1 MHPSECSR
9 GCGRRAPARG
19 GDPAYVTGRR
29 VRPSFSVRLSRQD
42 LRLAVRSFARHRG
55 FTAVAVL
62 SLALAIA
69 LNTTMYSVLDAMI
82 RPKFDARDPG
92 QIYQII
98 TWGDPKHHVDDATV
112 RALVLSSP
120 VIEAVS
126 YEGSSWGGA
135 SIEYGTRYA
144 QVVDGLVEPNLFQ
157 MLGVHPLRGRAFMDD
172 DSRADMRPVMISDRL
187 AATLSPDGDFPLG
200 ATILVNGV
208 RAPVI
213 GVFGRGFLI
222 PTSGHVD
229 IVMPV
234 APGAARPMNLVRV
247 RHGVSGAAAE
257 EALEVQAQRLAVLAR
272 VALNATRFQLKPVA
286 VSQFSPQRFHFALA
300 AAVIA
305 VLLVA
310 CANLANL
317 QFARGIGR
325 SRELALRTALGA
337 SRADVITQLLLESA
351 LLASA
356 GLGAGIVMTFW
367 GVHLLQS
374 RIPPSVARYVI
385 EPQISWR
392 VFAFAVAAAIVCVM
406 LVGLYPAI
414 RVSRVDPNSL
424 LKAGAGTGALR
435 RNRRQY
441 GIMVAAQ
448 IGLSLALLS
457 GATLVAR
464 TAIEVR
470 TLDVGFDTRP
480 LVEAMVYLRPQHDTT
495 MSRIAYGNE
504 LLARVRNI
512 PDVADAA
519 IVANVAP
526 VHNTVTVD
534 ERDGTPHE
542 VLAPMLGYSLVTPN
556 YFHTMGIR
564 VLRGREFLDGT
575 AAIPEVVIDEH
586 TARGLFPGVDPI
598 GQEIKLGEFKSD
610 APWLRIVGVVSEVSS
625 YRQVLMYRREVKPS
639 RLGAIYRVVGDGDSI
654 RSHAPNRFALIRL
667 VARAKSDPDR
677 LVVTLR
683 HFLPAGPIVFG
694 TSVAAMDEAMGIRD
708 ERQSHD
714 FVASVFLTF
723 AALGVG
729 LAALGIYGIVAH
741 SVAERTREL
750 GVRLALGAS
759 ARDILHAVLREGNVM
774 ALAGVAVGLYLTKN
788 TAGWLHAFIFED
800 DEYNAPVFAAVA
812 LVLFAVA
819 FLSALW
825 PAWRATKID
834 PVESLRSE

>member
-1 MHPSECSR
+1 MPKSHPAGSAPVPGHVTSR
-9 GCGRRAPARG
+9 PAHQ
-19 GDPAYVTGRR
+19 
-29 VRPSFSVRLSRQD
+29 SFSVRLSRQD
-42 LRLAVRSFARHRG
+42 FRLAVRSFARHRG
-55 FTAVAVL
+55 FTAVAIL

-82 RPKFDARDPG
+82 RPKFDARDPE

-98 TWGDPKHHVDDATV
+98 TWGDPKHHVDGATL
-112 RALVLSSP
+112 RSLVLSSP
-120 VIEAVS
+120 VIDGVS
-126 YEGSSWGGA
+126 WEGSGWGGA
-135 SIEYGTRYA
+135 SIEYGARYA
-144 QVVDGLVEPNLFQ
+144 QVADGLVEPNLFQ
-157 MLGVHPLRGRAFMDD
+157 MLGVRPLRGRSFMED

-200 ATILVNGV
+200 AMILVNGV

-222 PTSGHVD
+222 PTSGHAD
-229 IVMPV
+229 IVMPLP
-234 APGAARPMNLVRV
+234 AESPPRMNLVRV
-247 RHGVSGAAAE
+247 RHGVTQVAAE
-257 EALEVQAQRLAVLAR
+257 EALKVQAQRLAVLAR
-272 VALNATRFQLKPVA
+272 VGLGDTRFQLKPVA
-286 VSQFSPQRFHFALA
+286 VSQFSPQRFHYALA
-300 AAVIA
+300 AAVFA

-317 QFARGIGR
+317 QLARGIGR
-325 SRELALRTALGA
+325 TRELALRTALGA
-337 SRADVITQLLLESA
+337 SRADIITQLLLESA
-351 LLASA
+351 LLALA
-356 GLGAGIVMTFW
+356 GLAAGIVLTFW

-392 VFAFAVAAAIVCVM
+392 VFAFAVVAAVVCVM
-406 LVGLYPAI
+406 LVGLFPAI

-424 LKAGAGTGALR
+424 LKSGAGTGALR

-470 TLDVGFDTRP
+470 ALDVGFDTRP
-480 LVEAMVYLRPQHDTT
+480 LVKAFVYLRPQRDTT
-495 MSRIAYGNE
+495 MSRVAYGNE
-504 LLARVRNI
+504 LLARIRNI
-512 PDVADAA
+512 PDVDDAA
-519 IVANVAP
+519 IVGNAAP

-534 ERDGTPHE
+534 ERGGTPHE
-542 VLAPMLGYSLVTPN
+542 VLSPMLGYSIVTPN
-556 YFHTMGIR
+556 YFRTMGIR
-564 VLRGREFLDGT
+564 VLRGRDFLDG
-575 AAIPEVVIDEH
+575 AAPIPEVIIDEH

-610 APWLRIVGVVSEVSS
+610 APWLRIVGVVSEVSD

-639 RLGAIYRVVGDGDSI
+639 RLGAIYRVVSDGDSV
-654 RSHAPNRFALIRL
+654 RFHAPNRFALIQV

-683 HFLPAGPIVFG
+683 RYMPAGGIVFG
-694 TSVAAMDEAMGIRD
+694 ASVEAMEEAMGIRR

-729 LAALGIYGIVAH
+729 LAALGIYGIVSH

-750 GVRLALGAS
+750 GVRIALGAS
-759 ARDILHAVLREGNVM
+759 GRDILHAVLREGNVM

-812 LVLFAVA
+812 LALFAVA

-825 PAWRATKID
+825 PALRATKID